1 MTGRSQSE
9 RNTPDRV
16 EQDSMGEVVIPG
28 WAYWG
33 AQTQRAV
40 ANFSVSAHRIPRPMI
55 RALALIKKHAAAANS
70 ELSTVDSELAE
81 AMVQAADEVAS
92 GEWNDHFP
100 IDVFQTGS
108 GTSWNMNAN
117 EVISNRA
124 NEILGHP
131 VGKRHP
137 VHPNDHVNRGQS
149 SNDVIPTAIHV
160 ANRLEMSGLLEAVG
174 QLAVSFDAKATEFA
188 AIVKIGRTHLQDA
201 VPMTLGDE
209 FGGYAEQ
216 MRKASKRLERTLPNL
231 EELALGGTA
240 VGTGLNAHPDFSAR
254 AIAGISAETGI
265 PFRPATNRFEAIANR
280 DAQVELAGSLNS
292 LAVSLMKI
300 ANDLRILASGPR
312 SGLGEI
318 LLPPLQPGSSIMPG
332 KINPVI
338 PEMMIQVAAH
348 VMGKVTSVSIGGQNA
363 PLELNM
369 MNPLIAY
376 ETLSAMDLLRASC
389 VAFAERCVDGIE
401 ADAER
406 CEYWI
411 EWSLALVTPLATRIG
426 YDKAAELAHIAFEQ
440 KRTIRDVVVES
451 GLLTAEEIE
460 SLLDPRSMV

>member
-1 MTGRSQSE
+1 MSDSATE
-9 RNTPDRV
+9 RI
-16 EQDSMGEVVIPG
+16 ESDSMGKVPIPG

-40 ANFSVSAHRIPRPMI
+40 ANFSVSEHRIPQSMI
-55 RALALIKKHAAAANS
+55 RALALIKKHAAMVNGS
-70 ELSTVDSELAE
+70 LETVPPELARAIE
-81 AMVQAADEVAS
+81 QAADEVLH
-92 GEWNDHFP
+92 GKWDEHFP

-117 EVISNRA
+117 EVIANRA
-124 NEILGHP
+124 SDILGHP
-131 VGKRHP
+131 IGKRDP

-149 SNDVIPTAIHV
+149 SNDVIPSAVHI
-160 ANRLEMSGLLEAVG
+160 ANRMEVPKLVDAVR
-174 QLAVSFDAKATEFA
+174 QLQESFRAKADEFSSV
-188 AIVKIGRTHLQDA
+188 VKMGRTHLQDA
-201 VPMTLGDE
+201 VPMTLGQE
-209 FGGYAEQ
+209 FEGYSVQ
-216 MRKASKRLERTLPNL
+216 MKKSVERIERTFGNL

-240 VGTGLNAHPDFSAR
+240 VGTGLNAHPDFGER
-254 AIAGISAETGI
+254 TIAGITKETGI
-265 PFRPATNRFEAIANR
+265 PFRAAESRFESIANR
-280 DAQVELAGSLNS
+280 DAQVELAGALNS

-318 LLPPLQPGSSIMPG
+318 TLPSLQPGSSIMPG

-348 VMGKVTSVSIGGQNA
+348 VMGKVAAISIGGQNA

-376 ETLSAMDLLRASC
+376 ETLSALSILTESC
-389 VAFAERCVDGIE
+389 KAFAARCVDGIV

-406 CEYWI
+406 CQYWI

-426 YDKAAELAHIAFEQ
+426 YDKAAELAHIAFEE
-440 KRTIRDVVVES
+440 KRMIRDVVKES
-451 GLLTAEEIE
+451 GLLSDEEVDA
-460 SLLDPRSMV
+460 LLDPKSMVG